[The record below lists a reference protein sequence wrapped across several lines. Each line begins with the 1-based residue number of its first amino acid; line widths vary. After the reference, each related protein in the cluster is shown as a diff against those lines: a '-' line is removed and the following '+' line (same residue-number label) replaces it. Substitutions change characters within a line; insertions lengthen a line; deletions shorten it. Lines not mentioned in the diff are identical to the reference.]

1 MAHLVAHLVVHH
13 KRMST
18 FRVVQ
23 EEANGLSVNIEMVS
37 TNYDHVVYVTI
48 YLRKGVSTIDKAS

>member
-1 MAHLVAHLVVHH
+1 
-13 KRMST
+13 MST

-37 TNYDHVVYVTI
+37 TNYDHVVYVII